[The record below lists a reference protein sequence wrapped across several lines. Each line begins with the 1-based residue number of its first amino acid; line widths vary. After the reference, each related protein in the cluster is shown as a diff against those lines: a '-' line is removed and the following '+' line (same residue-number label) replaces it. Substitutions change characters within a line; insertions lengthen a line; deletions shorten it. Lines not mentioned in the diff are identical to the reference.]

1 MPPIK
6 TPATPRAPEML
17 NLEASAPIHT
27 PKIAHIVADRLRR
40 KIITGQLQAGDTLPP
55 EAQLMAQLGISRPAL
70 REALRILEAESLIAI
85 GRGIRGGA
93 TVLVPTIDKV
103 AQYGTFFLVANGTTL
118 RDIHEA
124 RMLIEPAIVR
134 QHAQQSDPELI
145 DQLQRCTDNGKDKLK
160 QGSWAEA
167 MLSIN
172 EFHEQLVRFASNK
185 SLVLLEGILH
195 EIAVANYLFLEAG
208 TDDATKKRLLSRT
221 LENQKQL
228 IELIRE
234 GKPEEAEQHWRE
246 SMERGAG
253 VLAKTG
259 RAGEKITLAND

>member
-1 MPPIK
+1 MPSAK
-6 TPATPRAPEML
+6 TPAAPRAPEML
-17 NLEASAPIHT
+17 DLGASAPIHT

-55 EAQLMAQLGISRPAL
+55 EAQLMGQLGISRPAL

-93 TVLVPTIDKV
+93 TVLQPTIEKV

-134 QHAQQSDPELI
+134 QHARQANPELI
-145 DQLQRCTDNGKDKLK
+145 ANLLRCNEDGLRKLK
-160 QGSWAEA
+160 DGSWAEA

-172 EFHEQLVRFASNK
+172 EFHEQLVRYASNK

-221 LENQKQL
+221 FENQKQL
-228 IELIRE
+228 IELIAG
-234 GKPEEAEQHWRE
+234 GKAEEAEQHWRA
-246 SMERGAG
+246 SMERGAR

-259 RAGEKITLAND
+259 RAGEKITLAD